1 MFVLREVEIVQSSF
15 DHLIDKLSCVLV
27 MTNGMVLINKKLP
40 LHLQIQVQ
48 CKTTNREASCLD
60 KPNMHL
66 VLQNVLGIHIAGG
79 ELVLSLIVY
88 HVFSPL
94 NSLRT

>member
-1 MFVLREVEIVQSSF
+1 MFLLQEVEIVQSSF

-27 MTNGMVLINKKLP
+27 MTNSMVLINRKLP

-48 CKTTNREASCLD
+48 CRTTNWEASCLD
-60 KPNMHL
+60 KPYMHL
-66 VLQNVLGIHIAGG
+66 AMQNVLGIHIAGG

-88 HVFSPL
+88 HVSVH
-94 NSLRT
+94 